1 MFLKSLTLS
10 LQVSTFIL
18 NLLTFCT
25 VNVLLPYTG
34 LHAGAMKQLGSED
47 KLVLYFF
54 FFFFLPGILNRV
66 ANAIPVERSVL
77 SSTVLT
83 ATGTG
88 GERFAG

>member
-1 MFLKSLTLS
+1 M
-10 LQVSTFIL
+10 
-18 NLLTFCT
+18 
-25 VNVLLPYTG
+25 G
-34 LHAGAMKQLGSED
+34 LHAGTMKQLGSEG
-47 KLVLYFF
+47 KLVL

-83 ATGTG
+83 AIGIG